1 MVKMIKHIL
10 VPYDFTEFADVA
22 FEKAIKFAQKFDANI
37 TLLTVIGSEIDTTG
51 MNYSRAQE
59 ASEKIDDKTKDDLNK
74 IKESQDIDNINVLTN
89 IIHNDSKV
97 NGVLSYAEKNDVD
110 LIIMGSHGRSGF
122 KKLVLGSVAS
132 GVMAK
137 ASCPV
142 MVVKPSKHD

>member
-1 MVKMIKHIL
+1 MIKNIL
-10 VPYDFTEFADVA
+10 VPYDFTDFADVA
-22 FEKAIKFAQKFDANI
+22 FEKAIEIAQKFDVHI

-59 ASEKIDDKTKDDLNK
+59 ASDKMAEKTKANLNS
-74 IKESQDIDNINVLTN
+74 IKESQDVENINVSTS
-89 IIHNDSKV
+89 ITHNDSNV

-132 GVMAK
+132 GVTTK
-137 ASCPV
+137 ARCPV
-142 MVVKPSKHD
+142 MVVKPTKS